1 MIQQGKP
8 LVIKCMHLAVQTF
21 SAPPVTLFLLRP
33 RWRQPQVYARRRV
46 AAMTSEREQPAG
58 QTDWAGRISK
68 IAAQKDRIAFS
79 ELFEY
84 FAPRIKAFML
94 RSGASAA
101 NAEELAQETMLM
113 VWRKAALF
121 NPSTSGA
128 AAWIFT
134 IARNLRID
142 AHRRE
147 QRGGI
152 REGDGS
158 DVGIEFEVDDAPLPD
173 SKLEAVQTEERVR
186 AALSQLPDDQM
197 RVVELSFFEEKAH
210 AEIAQALDIP
220 LGTVKSRLRL
230 AMGRLRNLLSEL
242 S

>member
-1 MIQQGKP
+1 
-8 LVIKCMHLAVQTF
+8 
-21 SAPPVTLFLLRP
+21 
-33 RWRQPQVYARRRV
+33 
-46 AAMTSEREQPAG
+46 MTSDSEQPAG
-58 QTDWAGRISK
+58 AVNWASRIST
-68 IAAQKDRIAFS
+68 IAAHQDRTAFS

-94 RSGASAA
+94 RSGASDA
-101 NAEELAQETMLM
+101 NAEEVAQETMLM
-113 VWRKAALF
+113 VWRKASLF
-121 NPSTSGA
+121 DPSSSGA

-142 AHRRE
+142 AHRRN
-147 QRGGI
+147 QRGAVEERADI
-152 REGDGS
+152 D
-158 DVGIEFEVDDAPLPD
+158 IEFEVDDAPLPD
-173 SKLEAVQTEERVR
+173 SKLETVQSEERVR

-210 AEIAQALDIP
+210 GEIAQILDIP